1 VKILSAIRRWFCRH
15 PEVFANAA
23 TGAQLVLAGL
33 HRGNV
38 EVGLVIGCCHCDKR
52 WTSEVYAACPE
63 AFGLRSQDTPAVWPP
78 VRP

>member
-1 VKILSAIRRWFCRH
+1 MKIVSTIRRWFCRH
-15 PEVFANAA
+15 PDLFVNAS
-23 TGAQLVLAGL
+23 TGAQPVTDGL

-38 EVGLVIGCCHCDKR
+38 EVGVVIGCCYCGKR

-63 AFGLRSQDTPAVWPP
+63 AFGQRSQNTPAVWPP